1 MGQEKERAGVEVYS
15 IDLDQWTQ
23 LQTAP
28 RIQYMAACGLAN
40 KKIFMIGGWHTD
52 TGTARFFKGPIGKSD
67 I

>member
-1 MGQEKERAGVEVYS
+1 MYS
-15 IDLDQWTQ
+15 IHLEQSTQ

-52 TGTARFFKGPIGKSD
+52 TGNFTVI
-67 I
+67 